1 MRGEVL
7 MLILIYPQVAPCSL
21 LVVVVAVDS
30 TVVVVVDIV
39 VVVVSIVVAVVLLV
53 VAVVLLV
60 VVVEVKLDVVAMV
73 CVVARS
79 VVAVAV
85 FHLLHP
91 SHYFP
96 VQLSSAASS
105 FSPLA
110 AVAIPG
116 VVSPAQ
122 RSPVFPTSAALAS
135 RNSR

>member
-79 VVAVAV
+79 VVGCCCVPSSPS
-85 FHLLHP
+85 FSLL
-91 SHYFP
+91 SCSTFIRCLFI
-96 VQLSSAASS
+96 LSSCCRCNSWRS
-105 FSPLA
+105 FSCSAVPCFPNICCPSLA
-110 AVAIPG
+110 
-116 VVSPAQ
+116 
-122 RSPVFPTSAALAS
+122 
-135 RNSR
+135 